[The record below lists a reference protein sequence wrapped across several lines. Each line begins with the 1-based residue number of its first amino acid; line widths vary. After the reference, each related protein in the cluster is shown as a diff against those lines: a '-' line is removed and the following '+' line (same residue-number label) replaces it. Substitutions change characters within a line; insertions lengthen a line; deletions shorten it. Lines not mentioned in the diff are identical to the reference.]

1 MKSRCSLWVGRE
13 GLVVEDGVTT
23 WIVLVHSVSVA
34 FYFLPTAAAPS
45 VRAKVKTALSY
56 RNDTII
62 KSLFFVANK
71 MKTMLKLFWPP
82 LFLNSRILGLI

>member
-13 GLVVEDGVTT
+13 GLVVEVGVTT

-45 VRAKVKTALSY
+45 VRAEVKTALSY
-56 RNDTII
+56 RNDTIM
-62 KSLFFVANK
+62 L
-71 MKTMLKLFWPP
+71 KTMLKLFWPP

>member
-13 GLVVEDGVTT
+13 GLVVEVGVTT

-56 RNDTII
+56 RNDTIM
-62 KSLFFVANK
+62 L
-71 MKTMLKLFWPP
+71 KTMLKLFWPP